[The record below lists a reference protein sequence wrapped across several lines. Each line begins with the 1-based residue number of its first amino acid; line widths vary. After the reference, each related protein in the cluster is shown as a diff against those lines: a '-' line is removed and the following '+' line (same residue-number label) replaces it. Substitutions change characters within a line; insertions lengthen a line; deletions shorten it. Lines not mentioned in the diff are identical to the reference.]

1 MIRRRARR
9 GWRQLALLGS
19 VLLILCMLAD
29 RLYSL
34 QIAVSVDAKANL
46 QRYWAADVAA
56 PQTAK
61 PPRGSIVDANG
72 APLVTTVTVYKLA
85 ASPPYVTKKA
95 SVARVLTDV
104 LFPVRL
110 PTGKHAHDQAL
121 IDKAQEAYRQHYDAF
136 LKQLNESW
144 NYVCLAGDDSD
155 TCPYRSTLS
164 QDLLNTIL
172 ARINK
177 LDVAGIS
184 AEPRSMP
191 VYPNGSLAA
200 QVLGYVDYVY
210 PDSGSPYDTGVYG
223 VQQSYN
229 SLLTGVP
236 GHTSIRFDTKG
247 NAIRVGTGADTMPQP
262 GATLQLTIDS
272 YVQYLV
278 EQDLANV
285 VKRFGAIGG
294 SIIVERPSDGGIIAM
309 ASTPSY
315 NPNQWRSL
323 VASLAKKAGAGT
335 KKYNQTKF
343 MQSLYS
349 VFPNPA
355 ISKRYEPGS
364 TFKAFTIA
372 TGFDQNLFNEGTR
385 VSDPGTLSVDG
396 ISIHDWC
403 FPNCSFLGY
412 ETPAIM
418 LHWSS
423 NVGATQFSRFISAPI
438 WYQYL
443 LDNFGFQSKTGIDLS
458 GEVGGDV
465 RWYNDAPPKPIWVPS
480 YKDTQAYGQ
489 GLSITP
495 LQLVNGYASLA
506 NGGEL
511 PTPHVLQSYTLAGR
525 TVTPT
530 WKPIHR
536 AVSEQTS
543 SRIIQL
549 LVQQA
554 VGGEACQAL
563 VPGYDLAA
571 KTGTASIPS
580 LGGNYLP
587 SQTIAS
593 TAAFGPV
600 ENDPSHQFVVL
611 VKVDQPNVIYGSEV
625 AAPVVRDIFYHLFE
639 YYKMMPT
646 AHPTQPSSGVC
657 AGVNDYRTVPWS
669 PQP

>member
-9 GWRQLALLGS
+9 GWRQLSLLGS
-19 VLLILCMLAD
+19 ILLVLCLLAD
-29 RLYSL
+29 RLYTL
-34 QIAVSVDAKANL
+34 QIAVSADARANL

-56 PQTAK
+56 PQTAA
-61 PPRGSIVDANG
+61 PPRGSIEDVNG
-72 APLVTTVTVYKLA
+72 AALVSTVTVYKLA
-85 ASPPYVTKKA
+85 ASPQYVTKKA
-95 SVARVLTDV
+95 AVARILTDV
-104 LFPVRL
+104 LFPLRL
-110 PTGKHAHDQAL
+110 PGGKYKHDQAR
-121 IDKAQEAYRQHYDAF
+121 IDRARDAYSQHYEAF
-136 LKQLNESW
+136 LKQLDAQW

-155 TCPYRSTLS
+155 TCPYQNTLS
-164 QDLLNTIL
+164 QSLLNTIL
-172 ARINK
+172 ARVNK
-177 LDVAGIS
+177 LGVAGIS
-184 AEPRSMP
+184 DEPRSMP

-210 PDSGSPYDTGVYG
+210 PADGPPYDTGVYG
-223 VQQSYN
+223 VQQAYN

-236 GHTSIRFDTKG
+236 GHTTIRFDTKG
-247 NAIRVGTGADTMPQP
+247 NAIRVGTGTDTLPQP
-262 GATLQLTIDS
+262 GATLRLTVDS

-278 EQDLANV
+278 EQDLAKV
-285 VKRFGAIGG
+285 VKTFGATGG
-294 SIIVERPSDGGIIAM
+294 SIIVERPSDGAIIAM
-309 ASTPSY
+309 ASTPTY
-315 NPNQWRSL
+315 NPNTWRDV

-343 MQSLYS
+343 MQSLYA

-372 TGFDQNLFNEGTR
+372 TGFDQNIFNENTTVYDSGK
-385 VSDPGTLSVDG
+385 LNVDG
-396 ISIHDWC
+396 ITITNWC
-403 FPNCSFLGY
+403 QASCPFGGL

-418 LHWSS
+418 LHWSA
-423 NVGATQFSRFISAPI
+423 NIGATQFSRRIPAPI

-443 LDNFGFQSKTGIDLS
+443 LDNFDFGSTTGIDLS
-458 GEVGGDV
+458 NEVAGDV
-465 RWYNDAPPKPIWVPS
+465 RWYNDAPPEPVWVPA

-495 LQLVNGYASLA
+495 LQLINGYASLA

-511 PTPHVLQSYTLAGR
+511 PTPHVLQSYTLAGQ

-536 AVSEQTS
+536 AVSQETS
-543 SRIIQL
+543 SRMISL

-554 VGGEACQAL
+554 VGGEACEAL

-587 SQTIAS
+587 STTIAS

-600 ENDPSHQFVVL
+600 ESDPAHQFVVL
-611 VKVDQPNVIYGSEV
+611 VKVDQPTVIYGSEV
-625 AAPVVRDIFYHLFE
+625 AAPVVRDIFEHLFQ
-639 YYKMMPT
+639 YYKIMPT
-646 AHPTQPSSGVC
+646 ANPAQPSTGVC
-657 AGVNDYRTVPWS
+657 PYPNSPSLVPWS